1 MDHEPLKVEVVA
13 ADRQVWAG
21 DVVNIIARTTE
32 GDVGVLPGH
41 EPLMAVLGTGQV
53 RVTPSAEKEALVSQQ
68 IVGGFVSVDEDNVT
82 IVIDTVVDT
91 EA

>member
-1 MDHEPLKVEVVA
+1 MAELQVDVVA
-13 ADRQVWAG
+13 ADQTIWSGSARS
-21 DVVNIIARTTE
+21 VVVPAVGGE
-32 GDVGVLPGH
+32 LGVLVGH

-82 IVIDTVVDT
+82 IVIDTVVGT

>member
-1 MDHEPLKVEVVA
+1 MAELQVDVVA
-13 ADRQVWAG
+13 ADQTIWSGSARS
-21 DVVNIIARTTE
+21 VVVPAVGGE
-32 GDVGVLPGH
+32 LGVLVGH

>member
-1 MDHEPLKVEVVA
+1 MAELQVDVVA
-13 ADRQVWAG
+13 ADQTIWSGSARS
-21 DVVNIIARTTE
+21 VVVPAVGGE
-32 GDVGVLPGH
+32 LGVLVGH

-82 IVIDTVVDT
+82 IVIDTVVDP

>member
-1 MDHEPLKVEVVA
+1 VAELQVDVVA
-13 ADRQVWAG
+13 ADQTIWSGSARS
-21 DVVNIIARTTE
+21 VVVPAVGGE
-32 GDVGVLPGH
+32 LGVLVGH

>member
-1 MDHEPLKVEVVA
+1 VAELQVDVVA
-13 ADRQVWAG
+13 ADQTIWSGSARS
-21 DVVNIIARTTE
+21 VVVPAVGGE
-32 GDVGVLPGH
+32 LGVLVGH

-82 IVIDTVVDT
+82 IVIDTVVDP